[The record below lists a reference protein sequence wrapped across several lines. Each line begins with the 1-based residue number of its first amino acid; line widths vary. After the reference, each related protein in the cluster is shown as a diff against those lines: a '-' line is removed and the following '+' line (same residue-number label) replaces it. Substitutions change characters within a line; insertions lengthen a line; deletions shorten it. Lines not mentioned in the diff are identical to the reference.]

1 MDISDVKIVQDTN
14 LFGAYGVSVKWGRKV
29 VKDLE
34 SEGLVSPLRT
44 PTGRRILSF
53 REAEAVMNSLSELS
67 ASRRR
72 TMVSEGSSSR
82 VAA

>member
-14 LFGAYGVSVKWGRKV
+14 LFGACGVSVKCGRKA
-29 VKDLE
+29 VKALE

-53 REAEAVMNSLSELS
+53 REAEVVMNSF
-67 ASRRR
+67 
-72 TMVSEGSSSR
+72 SR
-82 VAA
+82 VAV

>member
-14 LFGAYGVSVKWGRKV
+14 LFGAVGVSLKWGRKV

-34 SEGLVSPLRT
+34 SAGLVSPLRT

-53 REAEAVMNSLSELS
+53 REAEIVMNSVPELS
-67 ASRRR
+67 ASRREA
-72 TMVSEGSSSR
+72 MVSEGSSSR
-82 VAA
+82 VA

>member
-1 MDISDVKIVQDTN
+1 MDISDVKIVPDTN
-14 LFGAYGVSVKWGRKV
+14 LFGAVGVSVKWGRKI

-53 REAEAVMNSLSELS
+53 REAETVMNSVSELS
-67 ASRRR
+67 ASRREA
-72 TMVSEGSSSR
+72 MVSEGSSSR
-82 VAA
+82 VA

>member
-1 MDISDVKIVQDTN
+1 MDISDVKIVQDTT
-14 LFGAYGVSVKWGRKV
+14 LFGAYGVSVRCGRKV

-53 REAEAVMNSLSELS
+53 REAETVMNSVSKLS
-67 ASRRR
+67 ASRREA
-72 TMVSEGSSSR
+72 MVSEGSSSR
-82 VAA
+82 VA